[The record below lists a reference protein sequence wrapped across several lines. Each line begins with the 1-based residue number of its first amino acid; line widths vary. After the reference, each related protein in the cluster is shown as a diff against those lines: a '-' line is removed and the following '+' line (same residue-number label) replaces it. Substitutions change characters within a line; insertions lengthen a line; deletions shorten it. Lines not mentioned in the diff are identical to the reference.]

1 MVQLSWN
8 CMEKP
13 QQENATGLHTWSAS
27 LKVLLS
33 NDMKV
38 LAQESIRAGRKTD
51 GYTCIHVIHVSGGT
65 RFSTNTNCIA
75 CCCMYHWDMM
85 TATTTACAWK
95 TIRWATRGITSH
107 YMIFSWQWV
116 LLCFSQSCKDLQR
129 HHQIRAVLW
138 VVWVW
143 LGKNY
148 CITKREGERWDEDV
162 YICII
167 VVPSEW

>member
-95 TIRWATRGITSH
+95 LYDEPQEALHPITWFLAGNEYFYVLAKAAKIYNGIIR
-107 YMIFSWQWV
+107 
-116 LLCFSQSCKDLQR
+116 
-129 HHQIRAVLW
+129 
-138 VVWVW
+138 
-143 LGKNY
+143 
-148 CITKREGERWDEDV
+148 
-162 YICII
+162 
-167 VVPSEW
+167 SEQCCG